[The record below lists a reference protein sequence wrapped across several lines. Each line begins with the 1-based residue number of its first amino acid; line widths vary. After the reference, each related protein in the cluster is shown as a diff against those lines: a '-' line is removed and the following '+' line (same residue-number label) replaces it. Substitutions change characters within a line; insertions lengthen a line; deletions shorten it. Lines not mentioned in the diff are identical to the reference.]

1 VTKFAWPEEGFRT
14 VASGEIAHRVEA
26 RSEAGLSIMG
36 RLGLA
41 GRTAFYAILCALT
54 IRVAL
59 LGGAP
64 RHQLNANGALGLVSR
79 PLLGKVAIA
88 AVALGFV
95 LFGIARLVGS
105 VQDRSVSTGRRWL
118 TAAQGVF
125 YLILASVPTLFL
137 AGKDQTG
144 SQQQQQKTTARL
156 LSLPGGRWIVIA
168 VGVIMIVVCG
178 VQIRG
183 ALRRDFRDGLELDRA
198 PRLVRR
204 LAGGAG
210 AIGITARSL
219 VFIPTGIFL
228 IVAAVQYD
236 PTHAYGTDAEL
247 LQLSGHPWGVV
258 VLAAVSA
265 GLAVF
270 VVFSCIETRYRKVV
284 SAR

>member
-1 VTKFAWPEEGFRT
+1 VD
-14 VASGEIAHRVEA
+14 A
-26 RSEAGLSIMG
+26 RSEEGLSLLG
-36 RLGLA
+36 RVGLA

-59 LGGAP
+59 LGGVP
-64 RHQLNANGALGLVSR
+64 KHQLNANGALGLVSR

-95 LFGIARLVGS
+95 IFGIARLVGA
-105 VQDRSVSTGRRWL
+105 VQDRSVSKGRRWM
-118 TAAQGVF
+118 TAAQGAF
-125 YLILASVPTLFL
+125 YLILASVPALFL
-137 AGKDQTG
+137 AGKKQTG

-156 LSLPGGRWIVIA
+156 LSLPAGRWIVIA
-168 VGVIMIVVCG
+168 LGVAMIVVSG
-178 VQIRG
+178 VQMRA
-183 ALRRDFRDGLELDRA
+183 ALRREFRDGLELAGA

-204 LAGGAG
+204 VAGGAG

-219 VFIPTGIFL
+219 VFIPIGIFL
-228 IVAAVQYD
+228 IVAAVQNE
-236 PTHAYGTDAEL
+236 PNHSYGTDAEL
-247 LQLSGHPWGVV
+247 LRLSGHPWGVAI
-258 VLAAVSA
+258 LAFVAA